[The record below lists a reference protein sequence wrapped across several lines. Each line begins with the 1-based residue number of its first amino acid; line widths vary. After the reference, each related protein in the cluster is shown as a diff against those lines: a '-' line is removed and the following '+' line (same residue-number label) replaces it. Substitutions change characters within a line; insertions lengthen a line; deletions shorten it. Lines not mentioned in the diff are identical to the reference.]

1 MQKKARIFAVMNRK
15 GGVGKT
21 TTAVS
26 LAHGLAR
33 SIEGAG
39 HVLIID
45 LDPQGNVATSLGL
58 TANGK
63 DVARVLTGEV
73 AAEKAILHADRSKS
87 GGPARPNLWVLPA
100 SDALADAKLTLVTN
114 AALGSVLEQFGGQS
128 RQVDGGRVLVQ
139 PVVADHHFAP
149 CRRHPV
155 VYHRFL
161 TTATV
166 KDGVKAE
173 RVGSPERD

>member
-21 TTAVS
+21 TSAVS

-33 SIEGAG
+33 KIEGTG

-58 TANGK
+58 AANGK

-73 AAEKAILHADRSKS
+73 AAEQAILHADRALFERRRGDREHPTRAIDDHVRVRAGLKLRS
-87 GGPARPNLWVLPA
+87 GATATPRSPA
-100 SDALADAKLTLVTN
+100 S
-114 AALGSVLEQFGGQS
+114 Q
-128 RQVDGGRVLVQ
+128 
-139 PVVADHHFAP
+139 
-149 CRRHPV
+149 RRASGP
-155 VYHRFL
+155 L
-161 TTATV
+161 
-166 KDGVKAE
+166 
-173 RVGSPERD
+173 SPAS